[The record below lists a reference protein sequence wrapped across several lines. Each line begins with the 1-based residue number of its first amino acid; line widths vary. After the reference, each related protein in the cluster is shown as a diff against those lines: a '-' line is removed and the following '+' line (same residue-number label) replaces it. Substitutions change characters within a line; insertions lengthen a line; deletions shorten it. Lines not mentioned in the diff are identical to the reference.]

1 MVEKKISAS
10 TVAVVHCRSY
20 EKNEIRQA
28 VKRGIAL
35 LGGTNRFAKLK
46 EHILLKPNVLWPT
59 DPAKCVIT
67 HPMLL
72 WAIADVMKETGARFS
87 YGDSSAGFSKSKTA
101 MQRCGYEDLLRPL
114 GVNSQL
120 FDKNRDVV
128 LSDGVSGKRLLLA
141 EEVLAADGIINVP
154 KLKSHGLT
162 RLTGAVKNLYGCV
175 VGMTKGDYHA
185 RFPDPYDFSN
195 LLVDIAKVVRP
206 RLHIMDAVEAMEGNG
221 PQSGTPKKLGILL
234 FSSDPIALDTV
245 ACQLINLPA
254 EYVPTI
260 PAGVKAGLGCGDA
273 ARITLVGDPLS
284 GFIDRS
290 FKVVRIPP
298 SKLPQRGIF
307 ASIRRYFLPRPVIRR
322 KRCVKCGR
330 CVSVCPVDPKA
341 LVQLSQHQFPEYD
354 YRKCIRCYCCHE
366 VCPEK
371 AIVIKEPLTRKLLP
385 FAPYISLLVTNIINK
400 RKIRNVQ

>member
-1 MVEKKISAS
+1 MVENKITTS
-10 TVAVVHCRSY
+10 TVAVVRCRSY

-35 LGGTNRFAKLK
+35 LGGTNRFAEMK
-46 EHILLKPNVLWPT
+46 ERILLKPNVLWPT
-59 DPAKCVIT
+59 DPVKCVIT

-72 WAIADVMKETGARFS
+72 WAIADVMLATGARFS

-101 MQRCGYEDLLRPL
+101 MQRCGYGELLEPL
-114 GVNSQL
+114 GVNVQI
-120 FDKNRDVV
+120 FNNNREVV
-128 LSDGVSGKRLLLA
+128 LSDSVSGKRLMLA

-206 RLHIMDAVEAMEGNG
+206 RLHIMDAVDAMEGNG
-221 PQSGTPKKLGILL
+221 PQSGTPKRLGVLL
-234 FSSDPIALDTV
+234 FSTDPVALDTI
-245 ACQLINLPA
+245 ACKLINLPT

-273 ARITLVGDPLS
+273 PRITLVGDPLS
-284 GFIDRS
+284 AFIDRS

-298 SKLPQRGIF
+298 PKLPQKGIL

-322 KRCVKCGR
+322 NRCIKCGR

-341 LVQLSQHQFPEYD
+341 MEQVSKGRLPEYD
-354 YRKCIRCYCCHE
+354 YRRCIRCYCCHE

-371 AIVIKEPLTRKLLP
+371 AILIKEPLTRKLLP

-400 RKIRNVQ
+400 RNTRNAQ